1 MLGAQACV
9 KYTITEEVFSAKR
22 HVCSMFVTSSRT
34 STRSTE
40 WGTSEGTAKIGLY
53 ICCMQHSRNFQFT
66 NVRTYV
72 TGSASASDT
81 FVRSFVRS
89 VGRSS
94 VRSRTSIKIPSS
106 SNYTAFHFYYV
117 CMIDGRW
124 RANRA
129 YNERQLTYK
138 FQLANS
144 CVCIWHGSIG
154 RNLSDRARHCV
165 PRVDGVHVSVFHSV
179 HIDGELTCC
188 SWLGG
193 SIFVHD
199 NFEHFTKNIRL
210 CAYYCLIHGNCGQKQ
225 WQKKKK
231 KFVALVQCFYASG
244 NTR

>member
-1 MLGAQACV
+1 M
-9 KYTITEEVFSAKR
+9 KYNHKLDFSAKPCTSVHVR
-22 HVCSMFVTSSRT
+22 HQHHKWPNEWKAKKNMHAAFMEFSFSQTVTYVDT
-34 STRSTE
+34 GYARST
-40 WGTSEGTAKIGLY
+40 ALA
-53 ICCMQHSRNFQFT
+53 FT
-66 NVRTYV
+66 
-72 TGSASASDT
+72 
-81 FVRSFVRS
+81 
-89 VGRSS
+89 
-94 VRSRTSIKIPSS
+94 IPTC

-210 CAYYCLIHGNCGQKQ
+210 CAYYCLIHGNCGEKQ